1 MKRIRN
7 IITYFNDDTSTTRDA
22 LVASLLGV
30 AMLFAASVLMR

>member
-22 LVASLLGV
+22 LFASLLGV
-30 AMLFAASVLMR
+30 AMLAAAAVLVR

>member
-7 IITYFNDDTSTTRDA
+7 IITYFNDDTSITRDA

-30 AMLFAASVLMR
+30 AMLFAAWVMVM